1 MSGNNS
7 YIKSMNGIV
16 SFDSNGTTIDG
27 DTITSGEIDCTTLN
41 AKDVKATGSLNTSYI
56 YVDYMDKNINA
67 YITFISDVLF
77 DYKLYVGNLWPSIGN
92 NIIVNGFLNIIN
104 GLKTPAIEGIDT
116 NSLTKQLKIGQDNDY
131 TTSINIGRKELTILG
146 TVYPAIPPRTT
157 FYAVGDDDIVNKK
170 YVDTVTGGSSILAS
184 TNIWTGTSNTFNNVI
199 YTSKIDSVTPSI
211 AYNLLTNNTAGINI
225 GTSSSVITLGSS
237 SSPVRCPY
245 VPLITT
251 DICNKLYVDTVSSS
265 VGTSLLSSTNT
276 WTGTTNTFNNKI
288 VVSNITYDTNTLTAS
303 PTTNAIDLFKTT
315 TGNITIG
322 SSGVLNLTNNFS
334 LSGTV
339 MSGTDTNGQ
348 YNIMSNVSTGIVRFG
363 NSITTGIIAFGQAMT
378 TGTVNFVSPVS
389 GTSSATMNIGNSN
402 TGTINI
408 CSTSLATGNVN
419 IGYSG
424 IVKLCNS
431 INVSP
436 NTIASVGVGDTINLF
451 NNITTGI
458 LNICNSGLVNVGN
471 NGGLVYLG
479 NNNGTVNLTNNFSFN
494 NNSFDFNGSTSI
506 VDLFSS
512 VSLYTVNFCNNLTTG
527 ILNIGGAG
535 KINLGTSKISGYSRF
550 GTSTGNFSIPSTINV
565 TNYLFVATGT
575 NATQVLTLPSYIDT
589 QIIYIRNNK
598 ISTSLVIQC
607 FGTESLRLKNNGTA
621 TNITVGANTTTI
633 LIGTSTTWY
642 YFL

>member
-27 DTITSGEIDCTTLN
+27 DTITSGEIDCITLN

-77 DYKLYVGNLWPSIGN
+77 DYKLYASNLWPSTGT
-92 NIIVNGFLNIIN
+92 NIIINGFLNIIN
-104 GLKTPAIEGIDT
+104 GLKTPTIEGIDT

-131 TTSINIGRKELTILG
+131 TTSINIGRKEITILG

-170 YVDTVTGGSSILAS
+170 YVDTVTGGSSILNS

-199 YTSKIDSVTPSI
+199 YTSQIDSVTPSI
-211 AYNLLTNNTAGINI
+211 TYNLLTNNTAGINI

-237 SSPVRCPY
+237 VSPVRCPY

-265 VGTSLLSSTNT
+265 AGSSLLSLTNT
-276 WTGTTNTFNNKI
+276 WTGTSNTFNNTVNLGSFKFSGTNIEGI
-288 VVSNITYDTNTLTAS
+288 VNGGQTYTFLN
-303 PTTNAIDLFKTT
+303 
-315 TGNITIG
+315 NITI
-322 SSGVLNLTNNFS
+322 SNLRI
-334 LSGTV
+334 GH
-339 MSGTDTNGQ
+339 
-348 YNIMSNVSTGIVRFG
+348 
-363 NSITTGIIAFGQAMT
+363 AMT
-378 TGTVNFVSPVS
+378 TGNLEIANNKTS
-389 GTSSATMNIGNSN
+389 GEINIMNQVPTSANINIGDNSN
-402 TGTINI
+402 GAINLVRNSTTTGY
-408 CSTSLATGNVN
+408 VN
-419 IGYSG
+419 IANTFKIFRNNFEYYTSINPLFNFCNNLLSTNTMQMGG
-424 IVKLCNS
+424 AGTVKLCNS

-471 NGGLVYLG
+471 NGGSVYLG

-506 VDLFSS
+506 VNLFSS
-512 VSLYTVNFCNNLTTG
+512 VLLYTVNFCNNLTTG

-535 KINLGTSKISGYSRF
+535 KINIGTSKISGYSTF
-550 GTSTGNFSIPSTINV
+550 GTSTVNFSIPSTINV
-565 TNYLFVATGT
+565 SNYLFVATGT
-575 NATQVLTLPSYIDT
+575 NTSQVLTLPSYIDT

-598 ISTSLVIQC
+598 ISTSLVVQC

-633 LIGTSTTWY
+633 LIGTTTTWY

>member
-27 DTITSGEIDCTTLN
+27 DTITSGKIDCTTLN

-77 DYKLYVGNLWPSIGN
+77 DYKLYVGNLWPSTGN

-131 TTSINIGRKELTILG
+131 TTSINIGRKEITILG

-237 SSPVRCPY
+237 ATPVRCPY

-565 TNYLFVATGT
+565 SNYLFVATGT

>member
-77 DYKLYVGNLWPSIGN
+77 DYKLYASNLWPSTGTS
-92 NIIVNGFLNIIN
+92 IIINGFLNIIN

-170 YVDTVTGGSSILAS
+170 YVDTVTGGSSLLS
-184 TNIWTGTSNTFNNVI
+184 LTNTWTGTSNTFNNTV
-199 YTSKIDSVTPSI
+199 
-211 AYNLLTNNTAGINI
+211 N
-225 GTSSSVITLGSS
+225 LGSFKFS
-237 SSPVRCPY
+237 
-245 VPLITT
+245 
-251 DICNKLYVDTVSSS
+251 
-265 VGTSLLSSTNT
+265 GTNIEGIVNGGQTY
-276 WTGTTNTFNNKI
+276 TFLN
-288 VVSNITYDTNTLTAS
+288 
-303 PTTNAIDLFKTT
+303 
-315 TGNITIG
+315 NITI
-322 SSGVLNLTNNFS
+322 SNLRI
-334 LSGTV
+334 GH
-339 MSGTDTNGQ
+339 
-348 YNIMSNVSTGIVRFG
+348 
-363 NSITTGIIAFGQAMT
+363 AMT
-378 TGTVNFVSPVS
+378 TGNLEIANNKTS
-389 GTSSATMNIGNSN
+389 GEINIMNQVPTSANINIGDNSN
-402 TGTINI
+402 GAINLVRNSTTTGY
-408 CSTSLATGNVN
+408 VN
-419 IGYSG
+419 IANTFKIFRNNFEYYTSINPLFNFCNNLLSTNTMQMGG
-424 IVKLCNS
+424 AGTVKLCNS

-436 NTIASVGVGDTINLF
+436 NTIASVSVGDTINLF

-506 VDLFSS
+506 VNLFSS
-512 VSLYTVNFCNNLTTG
+512 VLLYTVNFCNNLTTG

-535 KINLGTSKISGYSRF
+535 KINFGTSKISGYSTF
-550 GTSTGNFSIPSTINV
+550 GTSTVNFSIPSTINV
-565 TNYLFVATGT
+565 SNYLFVATGT
-575 NATQVLTLPSYIDT
+575 NASQVLTLPSYIDT

-598 ISTSLVIQC
+598 ISTSLVVQC

-621 TNITVGANTTTI
+621 TNFTVGANTTTI
-633 LIGTSTTWY
+633 LIGTATTWY